1 MMKENFENY
10 IECGFTLVACAPKG
24 KKPIESGWQNSKST
38 TMEDYYRWIQK
49 NPNINIGMLTGK
61 SSGVIGIDADGE
73 EGRKHLEKISK
84 GDLPDTAK
92 FTTPGGGIRLLYK
105 YPNHIELKTKVDRLE
120 GEHSEVCFMSDGKQ
134 TLLPPSIH
142 PNGGRYEWIN
152 APWDIE
158 IAEMPKWMIDY
169 MTVKNKKNSYIESN
183 KAISTS
189 KDTTISD
196 RYILNKLANSCT
208 SFRNLCIHQK
218 KEGLC
223 EETWFKVS
231 SMFCNCGLSS
241 TALRFSAM
249 SSKHNERSIRRIEE
263 LKDKSYGNISCIDMG
278 CDASD
283 IMTCFGT
290 LVKDDKD
297 QITNSPAMMI
307 NNYKL
312 LSPPTK
318 EIYKDITK
326 KFTKIKDYT
335 PDKNGRIYRYTKDGP
350 RIISNFI
357 INPKSEIIKT
367 DGCDSESKLIL
378 EGILEGG
385 VKLPEVEISM
395 EEFIKMDWITQRWG
409 IRPTISPGRNMKDYL
424 KDCVQQI
431 SKDIDINT
439 IYSHTGWTVQD
450 NKYIYLHSK
459 GGIGSDNINTDIPL
473 ELSGYS
479 FPKEV
484 RDKKEAI
491 DLSLETLNL
500 AKHDITIPLLSMTYL
515 APLVGLIAEGNRTP
529 NFVLWVY
536 GLTGSRKTS
545 ASLAFLNHFGNFSSN
560 IPPASFKDTANA
572 IELKAHTLKDSL
584 LLIDDYHP
592 NIDGSDARKLASTAE
607 RILRMYGDRV
617 GRSRMRAD
625 TTLNKTYK
633 PRGMA
638 IVTGEDLPK
647 GASSTARYIGVE
659 IKREDINLDILS
671 KLQKEHKK
679 LAEAMAIYIDWIS
692 KNVELVQSFID
703 EKFDELKIKYKEET
717 THGRINDAVIWL
729 SISFELLL
737 TFLYEYMFICDDEIE
752 ELRLSNEQVIKNILK
767 NQEAL
772 YRNQEV
778 ELMFIDA
785 LEEMINLG
793 KLCLL
798 PVKKQKDNNQ
808 IISNYAGKF
817 IGYYDKE
824 FLYLYDSTM
833 YAEVETFLKGKGQS
847 ISVSVNTLLKMLRD
861 KNYIKTEEGQLKPK
875 KLVYD
880 SITKNKERIR
890 LVHLYKKNL
899 NLVNYSSRT

>member
-183 KAISTS
+183 KALSTS
-189 KDTTISD
+189 KDTAISD

-450 NKYIYLHSK
+450 NKHIYLHSK
-459 GGIGSDNINTDIPL
+459 GGIGLDNVKTDISA
-473 ELSGYS
+473 ELSSYS
-479 FPKEV
+479 FPKEIS
-484 RDKKEAI
+484 DKKDAI
-491 DLSLETLNL
+491 NLSLETLNL

-592 NIDGSDARKLASTAE
+592 NIDGSDARKLSSTAE

-625 TTLNKTYK
+625 ATLNKTYK

-692 KNVELVQSFID
+692 KNVERVQSFID
-703 EKFDELKIKYKEET
+703 EKFDELKVKYKKET

-729 SISFELLL
+729 SVSFELLL
-737 TFLYEYMFICDDEIE
+737 TFLYEYMFICDDKVKK
-752 ELRLSNEQVIKNILK
+752 LRLSNEQVIKNILK
-767 NQEAL
+767 NQETL

-798 PVKKQKDNNQ
+798 PVNKQNDDNQ
-808 IISNYAGKF
+808 IISNYSGKF

-824 FLYLYDSTM
+824 FLYLYDSAM

-899 NLVNYSSRT
+899 NLVNYKE

>member
-450 NKYIYLHSK
+450 NKHIYLHSK
-459 GGIGSDNINTDIPL
+459 GGIGLDNVKTDIST
-473 ELSGYS
+473 ELSSYS
-479 FPKEV
+479 FPKEIS
-484 RDKKEAI
+484 DKEDAI
-491 DLSLETLNL
+491 NLSLETLNL

-659 IKREDINLDILS
+659 IKREDIDLEILS

-692 KNVELVQSFID
+692 KNIERVQSFID
-703 EKFDELKIKYKEET
+703 EKFDELKVKYKKET

-729 SISFELLL
+729 SVSFELLL
-737 TFLYEYMFICDDEIE
+737 TFLYEYMFICDDKVKK
-752 ELRLSNEQVIKNILK
+752 LRLSNEQVIKNILK
-767 NQEAL
+767 NQETL

-899 NLVNYSSRT
+899 NLVNYKE

>member
-152 APWDIE
+152 APWDVE

-249 SSKHNERSIRRIEE
+249 SSKHDERSIKRIEE
-263 LKDKSYGNISCIDMG
+263 LKDKPYGNISCIDMG

-395 EEFIKMDWITQRWG
+395 DEFIKMDWITQRWG

-899 NLVNYSSRT
+899 NLVNYKE

>member
-183 KAISTS
+183 KALSTS

-692 KNVELVQSFID
+692 KNIERVQSFID
-703 EKFDELKIKYKEET
+703 EKFDELKVKYKKET
-717 THGRINDAVIWL
+717 THGRINDAVIWS

-899 NLVNYSSRT
+899 NLVNYKE

>member
-10 IECGFTLVACAPKG
+10 IECGFTLVACAPKD

-61 SSGVIGIDADGE
+61 PSGVIGIDVDGE
-73 EGRKHLEKISK
+73 EGMKHLEKISK

-92 FTTPGGGIRLLYK
+92 FNTPGGGIRLLYK
-105 YPNHIELKTKVDRLE
+105 YPNHIELKTKVDRLD

-152 APWDIE
+152 APWDVE

-183 KAISTS
+183 KALSTS
-189 KDTTISD
+189 KDTAISD
-196 RYILNKLANSCT
+196 RYILNKLANSCN

-249 SSKHNERSIRRIEE
+249 SSKHDERSIKRIEE
-263 LKDKSYGNISCIDMG
+263 LKDKPYGNISCIDMG

-395 EEFIKMDWITQRWG
+395 DEFIKMDWITQRWG

-450 NKYIYLHSK
+450 NKHIYLHSK

-484 RDKKEAI
+484 RDKKDAI
-491 DLSLETLNL
+491 SLSLETLNL
-500 AKHDITIPLLSMTYL
+500 AKYDITIPLLSMTYL
-515 APLVGLIAEGNRTP
+515 APLVGLIPEGNRTP

-647 GASSTARYIGVE
+647 GASSTARYIGIE
-659 IKREDINLDILS
+659 IKRDDIDLEILS

-692 KNVELVQSFID
+692 KNIERVQSFID
-703 EKFDELKIKYKEET
+703 EKFDELKVKYKKEI
-717 THGRINDAVIWL
+717 THGRISDAVVWL
-729 SISFELLL
+729 SVSFELLL
-737 TFLYEYMFICDDEIE
+737 TFLYECMFICNDEVE
-752 ELRLSNEQVIKNILK
+752 MLKSSNEQVMRNILK
-767 NQEAL
+767 NQEVL
-772 YRNQEV
+772 YRSQEV

-793 KLCLL
+793 KVYLL
-798 PVKKQKDNNQ
+798 PVNKPKDNTQ
-808 IISNYAGKF
+808 IISNYSGKF
-817 IGYYDKE
+817 VGYYDKE
-824 FLYLYDSTM
+824 FLYLYDSVI
-833 YAEVETFLKGKGQS
+833 YSEVETFLKGKGQS
-847 ISVSVNTLLKMLRD
+847 ISVSVNALLKMLRD

-899 NLVNYSSRT
+899 NLVNYKE

>member
-617 GRSRMRAD
+617 GRSRMRAV

-659 IKREDINLDILS
+659 IKREDINLDKLS

-899 NLVNYSSRT
+899 NLVNYKE

>member
-1 MMKENFENY
+1 MVRK
-10 IECGFTLVACAPKG
+10 
-24 KKPIESGWQNSKST
+24 
-38 TMEDYYRWIQK
+38 
-49 NPNINIGMLTGK
+49 
-61 SSGVIGIDADGE
+61 

-899 NLVNYSSRT
+899 NLVNYKE

>member
-808 IISNYAGKF
+808 IISNYACKF

-899 NLVNYSSRT
+899 NLVNYKE

>member
-778 ELMFIDA
+778 VLMFIDA

-899 NLVNYSSRT
+899 NLVNYKE

>member
-545 ASLAFLNHFGNFSSN
+545 VSLAFLNHYGNFSSN

-899 NLVNYSSRT
+899 NLVNYKEQ

>member
-500 AKHDITIPLLSMTYL
+500 AKHDITIPLLYMTYL

-899 NLVNYSSRT
+899 NLVNYKE

>member
-169 MTVKNKKNSYIESN
+169 MTVKNKQNSYIESN

-223 EETWFKVS
+223 EETWFRVS

-249 SSKHNERSIRRIEE
+249 SSKHDERSIKRIEE
-263 LKDKSYGNISCIDMG
+263 LKDKPYGNISCIDMG
-278 CDASD
+278 CDTSD

-395 EEFIKMDWITQRWG
+395 DEFIKMDWITQRWG

-450 NKYIYLHSK
+450 NKHIYLHSK
-459 GGIGSDNINTDIPL
+459 GGIGLDNVKTDIL
-473 ELSGYS
+473 AELSSYS
-479 FPKEV
+479 FPKEIS
-484 RDKKEAI
+484 DKKDAI
-491 DLSLETLNL
+491 NLSLETLNL

-545 ASLAFLNHFGNFSSN
+545 VSLAFLNHYGNFSSN

-592 NIDGSDARKLASTAE
+592 NIDGSDARKLSSTAE

-659 IKREDINLDILS
+659 IKREDIDLEILS

-737 TFLYEYMFICDDEIE
+737 TFLYEYMFICNKKIE

-798 PVKKQKDNNQ
+798 PVKKQKDDNQ
-808 IISNYAGKF
+808 IISNYSGKF

-899 NLVNYSSRT
+899 NLVNYKE

>member
-500 AKHDITIPLLSMTYL
+500 AKHDITIPLLYMTYL

-545 ASLAFLNHFGNFSSN
+545 VSLAFLNHYGNFSSN

-647 GASSTARYIGVE
+647 GASSTARYIGIE
-659 IKREDINLDILS
+659 IKRDDIDLEILS

-692 KNVELVQSFID
+692 KNIERVQSFID
-703 EKFDELKIKYKEET
+703 EKFDELKVKYKKET

-729 SISFELLL
+729 SVSFELLL
-737 TFLYEYMFICDDEIE
+737 TFLYEYMFICDDKFKK
-752 ELRLSNEQVIKNILK
+752 LRLSNEHVIKNILK

-798 PVKKQKDNNQ
+798 PVNKQNDDNQ
-808 IISNYAGKF
+808 IISNYSGKF

-824 FLYLYDSTM
+824 FLYLYDSAM

-899 NLVNYSSRT
+899 NLVNYKEQ

>member
-424 KDCVQQI
+424 KDCVQLI

-899 NLVNYSSRT
+899 NLVNYKE

>member
-208 SFRNLCIHQK
+208 SFRNLCIDQK

-899 NLVNYSSRT
+899 NLVNYKE

>member
-899 NLVNYSSRT
+899 NLVNYKE

>member
-545 ASLAFLNHFGNFSSN
+545 VSLAFLNHYGNFSSN

-647 GASSTARYIGVE
+647 GASSTARYIGIE
-659 IKREDINLDILS
+659 IKRDDIDLEILS

-692 KNVELVQSFID
+692 KNIERVQSFID
-703 EKFDELKIKYKEET
+703 EKFDELKVKYKKET

-729 SISFELLL
+729 SVSFELLL
-737 TFLYEYMFICDDEIE
+737 TFLYEYMFICDDKFKK
-752 ELRLSNEQVIKNILK
+752 LRLSNEHVIKNILK

-798 PVKKQKDNNQ
+798 PVNKQNDDNQ
-808 IISNYAGKF
+808 IISNYSGKF

-899 NLVNYSSRT
+899 NLVNYKE

>member
-515 APLVGLIAEGNRTP
+515 APLVGLIAEWNRTP

-899 NLVNYSSRT
+899 NLVNYKE

>member
-378 EGILEGG
+378 EGRLEGG

-899 NLVNYSSRT
+899 NLVNYKE

>member
-536 GLTGSRKTS
+536 RLTGSRKTS
-545 ASLAFLNHFGNFSSN
+545 VSLAFLNHYGNFSSN

-899 NLVNYSSRT
+899 NLVNYKE

>member
-607 RILRMYGDRV
+607 RILRMYGDIV

-899 NLVNYSSRT
+899 NLVNYKE

>member
-659 IKREDINLDILS
+659 IKREDIDLEILS

-692 KNVELVQSFID
+692 KNIERVQSFID
-703 EKFDELKIKYKEET
+703 EKFDELKVKYKKET

-729 SISFELLL
+729 SVSFELLL
-737 TFLYEYMFICDDEIE
+737 TFLYEYMFICDDKFKK
-752 ELRLSNEQVIKNILK
+752 LRLSNEQVIKNILK

-899 NLVNYSSRT
+899 NLVNYKE

>member
-778 ELMFIDA
+778 ELMFIDP

-899 NLVNYSSRT
+899 NLVNYKE

>member
-833 YAEVETFLKGKGQS
+833 YAEVETFLKVKGQS

-899 NLVNYSSRT
+899 NLVNYKE

>member
-545 ASLAFLNHFGNFSSN
+545 VSLAFLNHYGNFSSN

-703 EKFDELKIKYKEET
+703 EKFDELKVKYKKET

-798 PVKKQKDNNQ
+798 PVNKQNDDNQ
-808 IISNYAGKF
+808 IISNYSGKF

-899 NLVNYSSRT
+899 NLVNYKEQ

>member
-431 SKDIDINT
+431 SKDIDFNT

-899 NLVNYSSRT
+899 NLVNYKE

>member
-424 KDCVQQI
+424 KDCVQKI
-431 SKDIDINT
+431 SNDIDINT

-899 NLVNYSSRT
+899 NLVNYKE

>member
-545 ASLAFLNHFGNFSSN
+545 VSLAFLNHYGNFSSN

-647 GASSTARYIGVE
+647 GASSTARYIGIE
-659 IKREDINLDILS
+659 IKRDDIDLEILS

-692 KNVELVQSFID
+692 KNIERVQSFID
-703 EKFDELKIKYKEET
+703 EKFDELKVKYKKET

-798 PVKKQKDNNQ
+798 PVNKQNDDNQ
-808 IISNYAGKF
+808 IISNYSGKF

-899 NLVNYSSRT
+899 NLVNYKEQ

>member
-484 RDKKEAI
+484 RDKKEAV

-500 AKHDITIPLLSMTYL
+500 AKYDITIPLLSMTYL

-899 NLVNYSSRT
+899 NLVNYKE

>member
-249 SSKHNERSIRRIEE
+249 SSKHNERSIRRIEV

-899 NLVNYSSRT
+899 NLVNYKE

>member
-223 EETWFKVS
+223 EEIWFKVS

-899 NLVNYSSRT
+899 NLVNYKE

>member
-890 LVHLYKKNL
+890 K
-899 NLVNYSSRT
+899 T

>member
-833 YAEVETFLKGKGQS
+833 YAEVETFLKE
-847 ISVSVNTLLKMLRD
+847 RD
-861 KNYIKTEEGQLKPK
+861 N
-875 KLVYD
+875 
-880 SITKNKERIR
+880 
-890 LVHLYKKNL
+890 LYR
-899 NLVNYSSRT
+899 YQ

>member
-450 NKYIYLHSK
+450 NKYLYLHSK

-899 NLVNYSSRT
+899 NLVNYKE

>member
-49 NPNINIGMLTGK
+49 NPHINIGMLTGK

-671 KLQKEHKK
+671 KSQKEHKK

-808 IISNYAGKF
+808 K
-817 IGYYDKE
+817 
-824 FLYLYDSTM
+824 
-833 YAEVETFLKGKGQS
+833 
-847 ISVSVNTLLKMLRD
+847 
-861 KNYIKTEEGQLKPK
+861 
-875 KLVYD
+875 
-880 SITKNKERIR
+880 
-890 LVHLYKKNL
+890 
-899 NLVNYSSRT
+899 

>member
-1 MMKENFENY
+1 
-10 IECGFTLVACAPKG
+10 
-24 KKPIESGWQNSKST
+24 
-38 TMEDYYRWIQK
+38 
-49 NPNINIGMLTGK
+49 MLTGK

-625 TTLNKTYK
+625 ATLNKTYK

-899 NLVNYSSRT
+899 NLVNYKE

>member
-1 MMKENFENY
+1 
-10 IECGFTLVACAPKG
+10 
-24 KKPIESGWQNSKST
+24 
-38 TMEDYYRWIQK
+38 
-49 NPNINIGMLTGK
+49 
-61 SSGVIGIDADGE
+61 
-73 EGRKHLEKISK
+73 
-84 GDLPDTAK
+84 
-92 FTTPGGGIRLLYK
+92 
-105 YPNHIELKTKVDRLE
+105 
-120 GEHSEVCFMSDGKQ
+120 
-134 TLLPPSIH
+134 
-142 PNGGRYEWIN
+142 
-152 APWDIE
+152 
-158 IAEMPKWMIDY
+158 
-169 MTVKNKKNSYIESN
+169 
-183 KAISTS
+183 
-189 KDTTISD
+189 
-196 RYILNKLANSCT
+196 
-208 SFRNLCIHQK
+208 
-218 KEGLC
+218 
-223 EETWFKVS
+223 
-231 SMFCNCGLSS
+231 
-241 TALRFSAM
+241 M
-249 SSKHNERSIRRIEE
+249 SS
-263 LKDKSYGNISCIDMG
+263 
-278 CDASD
+278 
-283 IMTCFGT
+283 
-290 LVKDDKD
+290 
-297 QITNSPAMMI
+297 
-307 NNYKL
+307 
-312 LSPPTK
+312 
-318 EIYKDITK
+318 
-326 KFTKIKDYT
+326 
-335 PDKNGRIYRYTKDGP
+335 
-350 RIISNFI
+350 
-357 INPKSEIIKT
+357 
-367 DGCDSESKLIL
+367 
-378 EGILEGG
+378 
-385 VKLPEVEISM
+385 
-395 EEFIKMDWITQRWG
+395 
-409 IRPTISPGRNMKDYL
+409 
-424 KDCVQQI
+424 
-431 SKDIDINT
+431 
-439 IYSHTGWTVQD
+439 
-450 NKYIYLHSK
+450 
-459 GGIGSDNINTDIPL
+459 
-473 ELSGYS
+473 YS
-479 FPKEV
+479 FPKEIS
-484 RDKKEAI
+484 DKKEAI
-491 DLSLETLNL
+491 NLSLETLNL
-500 AKHDITIPLLSMTYL
+500 AKHDITIPLLYMTYL

-647 GASSTARYIGVE
+647 GASSTARYIGIE
-659 IKREDINLDILS
+659 IKRDDIDLEILS

-692 KNVELVQSFID
+692 KNIERVQSFID
-703 EKFDELKIKYKEET
+703 EKFDELKVKYKKET

-729 SISFELLL
+729 SVSFELLL
-737 TFLYEYMFICDDEIE
+737 TFLYEYMFICDDKFKK
-752 ELRLSNEQVIKNILK
+752 LRLSNEHVIKNILK

-798 PVKKQKDNNQ
+798 PVNKQNDDNQ
-808 IISNYAGKF
+808 IISNYSGKF

-824 FLYLYDSTM
+824 FLYLYDSAM

-899 NLVNYSSRT
+899 NLVNYKEQ

>member
-617 GRSRMRAD
+617 GRSRMRAV

-899 NLVNYSSRT
+899 NLVNYKE

>member
-824 FLYLYDSTM
+824 FLYLYDSAM

-899 NLVNYSSRT
+899 NLVNYKE

>member
-223 EETWFKVS
+223 EETWFKVY

-899 NLVNYSSRT
+899 NLVNYKE